1 MLRKIGQEAREA
13 SKALA
18 SASGDQKNQALKLM
32 SKSLMDNC
40 DLILDANKQDL
51 KKGKDIGISEAL
63 TDRLTLTN
71 ERIQS
76 MATGLLKIVELED
89 PVGKVE
95 KEWTGENGLE
105 YKKIRFPF
113 GVIGVIYEARPNVTS
128 DVGGLCL
135 KSGNAS
141 ILRGSSYCLDS
152 NKAVLKSLKEGLSS
166 SGLPSSS
173 IQLLE
178 DTSREKAIELMNL
191 TEFVDLL
198 IPRGGKGLIQS
209 MTENATVPYILDG
222 DGNVHLYIHEDADS
236 EITNKIVINSKVQRP
251 GVCNALETLIIN
263 REYLKKNG
271 FSVIDDLIE
280 NNVELFVDESIKE
293 KYPKY
298 EIATR
303 EHYLTEFHDYKI
315 AIKVVEGLDEA
326 INHISMY
333 SSGHTE
339 SILTQNSQ
347 IAEKFSNSIDSSV
360 VFVNASTRFTDG
372 EVFGLGAEIGISTQK
387 LHVRGPMGL
396 EALTSE
402 RYIVKGS
409 GQIRE

>member
-18 SASGDQKNQALKLM
+18 SASDDQKNQALKLM

-51 KKGKDIGISEAL
+51 KKGKEIGISEAL

-76 MATGLLKIVELED
+76 MAAGLLKIVELED

-166 SGLPSSS
+166 STLPPNS

-222 DGNVHLYIHEDADS
+222 DGNVHLYIHEDANS

-263 REYLKKNG
+263 SKYLKNNG

-315 AIKVVEGLDEA
+315 AIKVVDDLDEA
-326 INHISMY
+326 INHITMY

>member
-1 MLRKIGQEAREA
+1 MLRKIGLEAREA

-76 MATGLLKIVELED
+76 MAAGLLKIVELED

-166 SGLPSSS
+166 STLPPNS

-178 DTSREKAIELMNL
+178 DTSREKGIELMKL
-191 TEFVDLL
+191 TEFVDL
-198 IPRGGKGLIQS
+198 
-209 MTENATVPYILDG
+209 N
-222 DGNVHLYIHEDADS
+222 
-236 EITNKIVINSKVQRP
+236 
-251 GVCNALETLIIN
+251 
-263 REYLKKNG
+263 
-271 FSVIDDLIE
+271 
-280 NNVELFVDESIKE
+280 
-293 KYPKY
+293 
-298 EIATR
+298 
-303 EHYLTEFHDYKI
+303 
-315 AIKVVEGLDEA
+315 
-326 INHISMY
+326 
-333 SSGHTE
+333 
-339 SILTQNSQ
+339 
-347 IAEKFSNSIDSSV
+347 
-360 VFVNASTRFTDG
+360 
-372 EVFGLGAEIGISTQK
+372 
-387 LHVRGPMGL
+387 
-396 EALTSE
+396 
-402 RYIVKGS
+402 
-409 GQIRE
+409 

>member
-1 MLRKIGQEAREA
+1 MLRKIGLEAREA

-18 SASGDQKNQALKLM
+18 SASDDQKNQALKLM

-51 KKGKDIGISEAL
+51 KKGKEIGISEAL

-76 MATGLLKIVELED
+76 MAAGLLKIVELED

-95 KEWTGENGLE
+95 KEWTGQNGLE

-152 NKAVLKSLKEGLSS
+152 NMAVLKSLKEGLSS
-166 SGLPSSS
+166 SALPPNS

-178 DTSREKAIELMNL
+178 DTSREKGIELMKL

>member
-166 SGLPSSS
+166 SGLSPSS

-178 DTSREKAIELMNL
+178 DTSREKGIELMKL

-263 REYLKKNG
+263 REYLKING

-280 NNVELFVDESIKE
+280 NNVELFI
-293 KYPKY
+293 
-298 EIATR
+298 
-303 EHYLTEFHDYKI
+303 F
-315 AIKVVEGLDEA
+315 
-326 INHISMY
+326 
-333 SSGHTE
+333 SGHIIT
-339 SILTQNSQ
+339 
-347 IAEKFSNSIDSSV
+347 FSSS
-360 VFVNASTRFTDG
+360 F
-372 EVFGLGAEIGISTQK
+372 LY
-387 LHVRGPMGL
+387 L
-396 EALTSE
+396 
-402 RYIVKGS
+402 YIIFS
-409 GQIRE
+409 MMPSS

>member
-166 SGLPSSS
+166 SGLSPSS

-178 DTSREKAIELMNL
+178 DTSREKGIELMKL

-315 AIKVVEGLDEA
+315 AIKVVDNLDEA
-326 INHISMY
+326 INHITMY

>member
-1 MLRKIGQEAREA
+1 MLRKIGLEAREA

-76 MATGLLKIVELED
+76 MAAGLLKIVELED

-166 SGLPSSS
+166 SGLSPSS

-178 DTSREKAIELMNL
+178 DTSREKGIELMKL

-263 REYLKKNG
+263 SKYLKNNG

-280 NNVELFVDESIKE
+280 NNVELFIDESIKKE
-293 KYPKY
+293 YPKC
-298 EIATR
+298 EIATS

-315 AIKVVEGLDEA
+315 AIKVVDDLDEA
-326 INHISMY
+326 INHINIY

>member
-1 MLRKIGQEAREA
+1 MLRKIGQEAQEA
-13 SKALA
+13 SKTLA
-18 SASGDQKNQALKLM
+18 SASESQKNQALQLM
-32 SKSLMDNC
+32 SESLMKHC
-40 DLILDANKQDL
+40 DLILDANKRDL
-51 KKGKDIGISEAL
+51 EKGKGIGISAAL
-63 TDRLTLTN
+63 TDRLTLTS
-71 ERIQS
+71 ERVQS
-76 MATGLLKIVELED
+76 MADGLQKIVELED

-105 YKKIRFPF
+105 YKKVRSPF
-113 GVIGVIYEARPNVTS
+113 GVIAVIYEARPNVTS

-152 NKAVLKSLKEGLSS
+152 NKAVLKSLKEGLVSS
-166 SGLPSSS
+166 DLPQNS
-173 IQLLE
+173 IQILE
-178 DTSREKAIELMNL
+178 DTSRETSIALMKL

-198 IPRGGKGLIQS
+198 VPRGGKGLIQS
-209 MTENATVPYILDG
+209 MMENATVPYILDG
-222 DGNVHLYIHEDADS
+222 DGNVHLYIHEDADP
-236 EITNKIVINSKVQRP
+236 EKTNKIVINSKVQRP
-251 GVCNALETLIIN
+251 GVCNALETLIVN
-263 REYLKKNG
+263 RGYLKKNG
-271 FSVIDDLIE
+271 YSVVDELIS
-280 NNVELFVDESIKE
+280 NNVELFIDESLQE
-293 KYPKY
+293 KYPNC
-298 EIATR
+298 EIATS

-315 AIKVVEGLDEA
+315 AIKVVDNLDEA
-326 INHISMY
+326 INHISTY

-339 SILTQNSQ
+339 SILTADSQ

-372 EVFGLGAEIGISTQK
+372 EIFGLGAEIGISTQK

-402 RYIVKGS
+402 RYIVRGS

>member
-141 ILRGSSYCLDS
+141 ILPVSYTHLTLPT
-152 NKAVLKSLKEGLSS
+152 KA
-166 SGLPSSS
+166 
-173 IQLLE
+173 
-178 DTSREKAIELMNL
+178 
-191 TEFVDLL
+191 
-198 IPRGGKGLIQS
+198 
-209 MTENATVPYILDG
+209 
-222 DGNVHLYIHEDADS
+222 
-236 EITNKIVINSKVQRP
+236 
-251 GVCNALETLIIN
+251 
-263 REYLKKNG
+263 
-271 FSVIDDLIE
+271 
-280 NNVELFVDESIKE
+280 
-293 KYPKY
+293 
-298 EIATR
+298 
-303 EHYLTEFHDYKI
+303 
-315 AIKVVEGLDEA
+315 
-326 INHISMY
+326 
-333 SSGHTE
+333 
-339 SILTQNSQ
+339 
-347 IAEKFSNSIDSSV
+347 
-360 VFVNASTRFTDG
+360 
-372 EVFGLGAEIGISTQK
+372 
-387 LHVRGPMGL
+387 
-396 EALTSE
+396 
-402 RYIVKGS
+402 
-409 GQIRE
+409 

>member
-18 SASGDQKNQALKLM
+18 SASDDQKNQALKLM
-32 SKSLMDNC
+32 SKSLIDNC

-51 KKGKDIGISEAL
+51 KKGKEIGISEAL

-76 MATGLLKIVELED
+76 MAAGLLKIVELED

-95 KEWTGENGLE
+95 KEWTGENGLA

-152 NKAVLKSLKEGLSS
+152 NMAVLKSLKEGLSS
-166 SGLPSSS
+166 STLPPNS

-178 DTSREKAIELMNL
+178 DTSREKGIELMKL